1 MKAPTEGS
9 CLGTEGVRGSPGWL
23 RDLRRD
29 LYRRGVST
37 RYPAEYEGDVELS
50 DGSTAFV
57 RPVKPDDGPDFVT
70 FHGRQSA
77 ESIYYRYFSPHPTL
91 SDAEVEYFVTVDY
104 HDRFALVAFRDDVL
118 IGVAR
123 YDRPEASQAAEVAFF
138 IDDEHHGL
146 GLATILLEH
155 LAEAA
160 RDRGI
165 DGFWATVLPDNRRMV
180 GVFRQAGFGVTSR
193 FSDGVIEVELT
204 LEPTDE
210 ARIAIEQRAR
220 RAQQEAVRRI
230 LSPNHIVIIGAKA
243 SHRGAGRRIL
253 DSVLDHGYTGTVS
266 IVHPDADT
274 VSGVDTHRSVLD
286 IDDEIDLAIVAVP
299 ASSVIEVV
307 DECGRAGV
315 AATLVISAGFSDA
328 GSQGAALEGQ
338 LLTVVRRYGM
348 RLLGPNSLG
357 LINTDPDVRL
367 FATFVPARADQGGV
381 AIMSQSGAVGGAIIE
396 QAARAGLG
404 VSSFVSVGNK
414 ADVSGNDLLTFWG
427 DDPRTKVVLMYL
439 ESFGNPRRFGR
450 IARSVSLS
458 TPVLAIK
465 AGRRRRDPDSGLDDA
480 TVDALL
486 ARQGVVR
493 VDGVARLLDVARVL
507 SCQGFPR
514 GERLA
519 LVSNSGGALRL
530 AADAAVGAG
539 LDVTVEHDLGWDAT
553 VDDYRAC
560 LASVFGADD
569 ADQVLV
575 MFSPTDLLNATPVL
589 EAMHELA
596 SAHPATPV
604 LASVFGPHDPMIRP
618 ESDAPIPIFDF
629 PDDAVIAAGHAA
641 TYGRWRA
648 TAESSVVESDL
659 DAPELRAAASVLAMH
674 GPRSLDLEQASALLA
689 RCGLEVT
696 DFRLVSSASA
706 AVGAADEIGY
716 PVVLKAGNVDGPAR
730 REAEGASLDLHRPEE
745 VEAAFERMEELFG
758 DQMRR
763 AVVQQM
769 NEVATDLVVGVTVE
783 TGLGP
788 IVWTRTASGETRR
801 SMLPLTE
808 QRADHLVPDHLD
820 ESDRSAVRQ
829 LLIGIASLADAVP
842 EVRLVRLAPVMAGGG
857 RAAITNVRIEV
868 APDRR
873 PDLPEVRRL
882 ESTPS

>member
-1 MKAPTEGS
+1 M
-9 CLGTEGVRGSPGWL
+9 
-23 RDLRRD
+23 
-29 LYRRGVST
+29 ST
-37 RYPAEYEGDVELS
+37 RYPVGYEGDVELS

-57 RPVKPDDGPDFVT
+57 RPVKPDDGPDFVA

-91 SDAEVEYFVTVDY
+91 SDAEVEHFVTVDY
-104 HDRFALVAFRDDVL
+104 HDRFALVAFRDDVM

-180 GVFRQAGFGVTSR
+180 GVFRQAGFGVASR

-210 ARIAIEQRAR
+210 ARSAIEHRAR

-230 LSPNHIVIIGAKA
+230 LSPKHVVVIGAKA

-253 DSVLDHGYTGTVS
+253 DSILDHGYTGTVS
-266 IVHPDADT
+266 VVHPDADT

-286 IDDEIDLAIVAVP
+286 IDGEIDLAVVAVP
-299 ASSVIEVV
+299 ASSVLEVV

-315 AATLVISAGFSDA
+315 AATLVVSAGFSDA
-328 GSQGAALEGQ
+328 DAQGAALEGQ

-357 LINTDPDVRL
+357 LINTDPEVKL
-367 FATFVPARADQGGV
+367 FATFVPARADTGGV

-396 QAARAGLG
+396 EAARAGLG

-439 ESFGNPRRFGR
+439 ESFGNPRRFAR
-450 IARSVSLS
+450 IARSVSVS
-458 TPVLAIK
+458 TPVLAVK
-465 AGRRRRDPDSGLDDA
+465 AGRRRDPDSGLDDV

-507 SCQGFPR
+507 SSQGIPR
-514 GERLA
+514 SDRLA

-539 LDVTVEHDLGWDAT
+539 LAVTVEHDLGWDAT

-560 LASVFGADD
+560 LASVLDADE

-575 MFSPTDLLNATPVL
+575 MFSPTDLVDATPVL
-589 EAMHELA
+589 EAIHEL
-596 SAHPATPV
+596 SSSHPDTPV
-604 LASVFGPHDPMIRP
+604 LASVFAPHEPMIRP
-618 ESDAPIPIFDF
+618 ESDTPIPVFDF

-674 GPRSLDLEQASALLA
+674 GPRLLDLEQAAALLA

-696 DFRLVSSASA
+696 DFRMVSSGAEA
-706 AVGAADEIGY
+706 AAAADEIGY

-730 REAEGASLDLHRPEE
+730 REAEGAALDLHRPED
-745 VEAAFERMEELFG
+745 VEAAFGRMEDLFG

-788 IVWTRTASGETRR
+788 IVWTRTAAGETMR

-808 QRADHLVPDHLD
+808 QGVERLVPDRLD

-829 LLIGIASLADAVP
+829 LLLGIAALADAVP

-873 PDLPEVRRL
+873 PDLPEIRRL
-882 ESTPS
+882 ASAPS